1 MRGAHSFMFPI
12 VELFIRWI
20 HLTAA
25 IVWLGGIFFSISV
38 ATPILRMRFQ
48 ILESVQH
55 AAAIRNRLR
64 HIIRFTIH
72 ILLITG
78 AMNLFIVGL
87 KTQMRFSQDYSY
99 FVVFIVKLAFVGL
112 MTLFHSLHIAVFNR
126 RLESAIANPNFDDS
140 AIAKLQRKV
149 DLFGIFTILAGL
161 IVFLLSLSLRLK
173 LMN

>member
-1 MRGAHSFMFPI
+1 MAPI

-20 HLTAA
+20 HFITA
-25 IVWLGGIFFSISV
+25 IVWFGGIFFSISV
-38 ATPILRMRFQ
+38 ATPILRKHFQ

-55 AAAIRNRLR
+55 TTAIRNRLR

-87 KTQMRFSQDYSY
+87 NTQMGFSQGY
-99 FVVFIVKLAFVGL
+99 FVLFIAKLVFVGL

-126 RLESAIANPNFDDS
+126 RLESAVANPNSDDS
-140 AIAKLQRKV
+140 VVAKLQRKV
-149 DLFGIFTILAGL
+149 DLFGIFTIGVGL
-161 IVFLLSLSLRLK
+161 VIFACSLYLRQ
-173 LMN
+173 MIGNR

>member
-1 MRGAHSFMFPI
+1 MRPI

-20 HLTAA
+20 HFTAA
-25 IVWLGGIFFSISV
+25 IVWFGGIFFSVSV
-38 ATPILRMRFQ
+38 ATPILRKHFQ

-55 AAAIRNRLR
+55 ATAIRNRLR

-87 KTQMRFSQDYSY
+87 NTQMRFSQGYGY

-126 RLESAIANPNFDDS
+126 RLESAVANPNFDDS
-140 AIAKLQRKV
+140 DVSKLQKRV

-161 IVFLLSLSLRLK
+161 VVFVLSLSLRVD
-173 LMN
+173 

>member
-1 MRGAHSFMFPI
+1 MAPI

-20 HLTAA
+20 HCIAA
-25 IVWLGGIFFSISV
+25 IVWFGGIFFSISV
-38 ATPILRMRFQ
+38 ATPILRKRFP

-55 AAAIRNRLR
+55 TTAIRDRLR

-87 KTQMRFSQDYSY
+87 NTQMRFSQDYSY
-99 FVVFIVKLAFVGL
+99 FVLFIVKLVFVGL

-126 RLESAIANPNFDDS
+126 RLESAVANPNSDDLVV
-140 AIAKLQRKV
+140 AKLQRKV

-161 IVFLLSLSLRLK
+161 AVFACSLYLRQMLGVG
-173 LMN
+173 

>member
-1 MRGAHSFMFPI
+1 MFPI
-12 VELFIRWI
+12 VELLIRWI

-25 IVWLGGIFFSISV
+25 IVWFGGTFLSVVV
-38 ATPILRMRFQ
+38 ATPILRRHFQ
-48 ILESVQH
+48 MVESVQR
-55 AAAIRNRLR
+55 ASAIRNRLR

-87 KTQMRFSQDYSY
+87 NTQMRFSQDYGY
-99 FVVFIVKLAFVGL
+99 FIVFIAKLVLVGL

-126 RLESAIANPNFDDS
+126 RLESAVENPNFDDS
-140 AIAKLQRKV
+140 VVAKLQKKV

-161 IVFLLSLSLRLK
+161 AIFVLSLSLRLS
-173 LMN
+173 

>member
-1 MRGAHSFMFPI
+1 MHLI

-20 HLTAA
+20 HLIAA

-38 ATPILRMRFQ
+38 ATPILRKHFQ

-55 AAAIRNRLR
+55 TAAIRNRLR

-72 ILLITG
+72 VLLITG

-87 KTQMRFSQDYSY
+87 NTEMDFSQGY
-99 FVVFIVKLAFVGL
+99 FVVFIAKLACVGV

-126 RLESAIANPNFDDS
+126 RLESAAANPNFNAS
-140 AIAKLQRKV
+140 EVAKLQRRV
-149 DLFGIFTILAGL
+149 DLFGIFTMLAGL
-161 IVFLLSLSLRLK
+161 VVFVLSLCLRI
-173 LMN
+173 N

>member
-1 MRGAHSFMFPI
+1 MGLI

-20 HLTAA
+20 HFIAA

-38 ATPILRMRFQ
+38 ATPILRKHFQ

-55 AAAIRNRLR
+55 ATAIRDRLR

-87 KTQMRFSQDYSY
+87 NTQMRFSQDYSY
-99 FVVFIVKLAFVGL
+99 FVLFIVKLVFVGL

-126 RLESAIANPNFDDS
+126 RLESAVANPNFDDL
-140 AIAKLQRKV
+140 AVAKLRGKV

-161 IVFLLSLSLRLK
+161 AVFACSLYLRQMLGVG
-173 LMN
+173 

>member
-1 MRGAHSFMFPI
+1 MRPI

-20 HLTAA
+20 HLIAA

-38 ATPILRMRFQ
+38 ATPILRKHFQ

-55 AAAIRNRLR
+55 TTAIRNRLR

-87 KTQMRFSQDYSY
+87 NTQMDFSQGY
-99 FVVFIVKLAFVGL
+99 FVLFIAKLVFVGL

-126 RLESAIANPNFDDS
+126 RLESAGANPNFDAS
-140 AIAKLQRKV
+140 VVAKLRRKV
-149 DLFGIFTILAGL
+149 DLFGIFTIGVGL
-161 IVFLLSLSLRLK
+161 VVFACSMYLRQ
-173 LMN
+173 MIGDR

>member
-1 MRGAHSFMFPI
+1 MRPI

-20 HLTAA
+20 HFTAA
-25 IVWLGGIFFSISV
+25 IVWFGGIFFSVSV
-38 ATPILRMRFQ
+38 ATPILRKHFQ

-55 AAAIRNRLR
+55 ATAIRNRLR

-87 KTQMRFSQDYSY
+87 NTQMRFSQDYSY
-99 FVVFIVKLAFVGL
+99 FVVFIVKLAFVGV

-126 RLESAIANPNFDDS
+126 RLESAVANPNFDDS
-140 AIAKLQRKV
+140 DVSKLQKRV
-149 DLFGIFTILAGL
+149 DLFGIFTILAGVV
-161 IVFLLSLSLRLK
+161 VFVLALSLR
-173 LMN
+173 MDW

>member
-1 MRGAHSFMFPI
+1 MRPI

-25 IVWLGGIFFSISV
+25 IVWLGGIFFSVTV
-38 ATPILRMRFQ
+38 ATPILRKHFQ
-48 ILESVQH
+48 TVKSIQH
-55 AAAIRNRLR
+55 TSAIRDRVR

-87 KTQMRFSQDYSY
+87 NTQMHFSRGY
-99 FVVFIVKLAFVGL
+99 VIAFIVKLVFVGL

-126 RLESAIANPNFDDS
+126 RLESAAANPNFNDLDVS
-140 AIAKLQRKV
+140 KLQKRV
-149 DLFGIFTILAGL
+149 DLFGIFTILAGVVVL
-161 IVFLLSLSLRLK
+161 VLALSLR
-173 LMN
+173 MDW

>member
-1 MRGAHSFMFPI
+1 MAPI

-20 HLTAA
+20 HFIAA
-25 IVWLGGIFFSISV
+25 IVWFGGIFFSVSV
-38 ATPILRMRFQ
+38 ATPILRKHFQ

-55 AAAIRNRLR
+55 ATVIRNRLR

-87 KTQMRFSQDYSY
+87 NTQMRFSQDYGY
-99 FVVFIVKLAFVGL
+99 FVLFIVKLAFVGL
-112 MTLFHSLHIAVFNR
+112 MTLFHSLHVAVFNR
-126 RLESAIANPNFDDS
+126 RLESAVADSNFDDS
-140 AIAKLQRKV
+140 MVAKLQTKV

-161 IVFLLSLSLRLK
+161 IVFACSLYLRQ
-173 LMN
+173 MIGDR

>member
-1 MRGAHSFMFPI
+1 MRPI

-25 IVWLGGIFFSISV
+25 IVWLGGIFFSVTV
-38 ATPILRMRFQ
+38 ATPILRKHFQ
-48 ILESVQH
+48 TVKSIQH
-55 AAAIRNRLR
+55 TSAIRDRVR

-87 KTQMRFSQDYSY
+87 NTQMRFSQDYGY
-99 FVVFIVKLAFVGL
+99 FVIFIAKLACVGL

-126 RLESAIANPNFDDS
+126 RLESAVANPNFDDS
-140 AIAKLQRKV
+140 DVSKLQKRV
-149 DLFGIFTILAGL
+149 DLFGIFTILAGVV
-161 IVFLLSLSLRLK
+161 VFVLSLSLR
-173 LMN
+173 MDW

>member
-1 MRGAHSFMFPI
+1 MRPI

-25 IVWLGGIFFSISV
+25 IVWLGGLFISVSV
-38 ATPILRMRFQ
+38 ATPILKKHFQ

-55 AAAIRNRLR
+55 GAAIRNRIR

-87 KTQMRFSQDYSY
+87 NTQMGFSRGY
-99 FVVFIVKLAFVGL
+99 VLTFIAKLAFIGL
-112 MTLFHSLHIAVFNR
+112 MTLFHSLHIAVFSR
-126 RLESAIANPNFDDS
+126 RLESAAANPNFDDS
-140 AIAKLQRKV
+140 AVAKLQRRV

-161 IVFLLSLSLRLK
+161 VVFACALYLRQ
-173 LMN
+173 MIGAR

>member
-1 MRGAHSFMFPI
+1 MAPI

-20 HLTAA
+20 HFTAA
-25 IVWLGGIFFSISV
+25 IVWFGGIFFSVSV
-38 ATPILRMRFQ
+38 ATPVLRKHFQ

-55 AAAIRNRLR
+55 ATAIRERLR

-87 KTQMRFSQDYSY
+87 NTQMRFSQDHGY
-99 FVVFIVKLAFVGL
+99 FVVFIVKLVFVGL

-126 RLESAIANPNFDDS
+126 RLESAVANPNFDALQVS
-140 AIAKLQRKV
+140 KLQKRV
-149 DLFGIFTILAGL
+149 DLFGIFTILAG
-161 IVFLLSLSLRLK
+161 IVVFVLSLSLRVD
-173 LMN
+173 

>member
-1 MRGAHSFMFPI
+1 MRLI

-20 HLTAA
+20 HFIAA
-25 IVWLGGIFFSISV
+25 IVWFGGIFFSISV
-38 ATPILRMRFQ
+38 ATPILRKHFQ

-55 AAAIRNRLR
+55 ATAIRNRLR

-87 KTQMRFSQDYSY
+87 NTQMRFSQDYGY
-99 FVVFIVKLAFVGL
+99 FVLFIAKLVFVGL

-126 RLESAIANPNFDDS
+126 RLESAVANPNSDDS
-140 AIAKLQRKV
+140 VVAKLQKKV
-149 DLFGIFTILAGL
+149 DLFGIFTIGVGL
-161 IVFLLSLSLRLK
+161 VIFACSLYLRQ
-173 LMN
+173 MIGNR

>member
-1 MRGAHSFMFPI
+1 MRPI

-25 IVWLGGIFFSISV
+25 IVWLGGIFLSIAV
-38 ATPILRMRFQ
+38 ATPILRKHFQ

-55 AAAIRNRLR
+55 ASAIRNRLR

-87 KTQMRFSQDYSY
+87 NTQMRFSQGRSY

-126 RLESAIANPNFDDS
+126 RLETAAANPNFDDL
-140 AIAKLQRKV
+140 IVTKLQRKV
-149 DLFGIFTILAGL
+149 DLFGIFTIGVGL
-161 IVFLLSLSLRLK
+161 VVFACALYLRQ
-173 LMN
+173 MIGDQ

>member
-1 MRGAHSFMFPI
+1 MRPI

-20 HLTAA
+20 HFTAA
-25 IVWLGGIFFSISV
+25 IVWFGGIFFSISV
-38 ATPILRMRFQ
+38 ATPILRKHFQ

-55 AAAIRNRLR
+55 TTAIRNRLR

-87 KTQMRFSQDYSY
+87 NTQMRFSQDYDY
-99 FVVFIVKLAFVGL
+99 FVVFIAKLVFVGL

-126 RLESAIANPNFDDS
+126 RLESAVASPNFDES
-140 AIAKLQRKV
+140 TVAKLQKKV
-149 DLFGIFTILAGL
+149 NLFGIFMILTGL
-161 IVFLLSLSLRLK
+161 VVFVLSLILRVD
-173 LMN
+173 

>member
-1 MRGAHSFMFPI
+1 MRLI

-20 HLTAA
+20 HFTAA

-38 ATPILRMRFQ
+38 ATPILRKRFQ

-55 AAAIRNRLR
+55 ATVIRNRLR

-87 KTQMRFSQDYSY
+87 NTQMRFSQDRGY
-99 FVVFIVKLAFVGL
+99 FVLFIVKLAFAGL

-126 RLESAIANPNFDDS
+126 RLESAVANPNFDAS
-140 AIAKLQRKV
+140 VVAKLQRKV

-161 IVFLLSLSLRLK
+161 VVFAGSLSLRQMLG
-173 LMN
+173 NQ